1 MSTKL
6 TRPPARRRAK
16 PQQWYKNLPLVAGLV
31 LIALGLGNW
40 ITGSLRTAEHAQ
52 QIEDSRQAPSR
63 GGVSSERPTAEE
75 VEIARVR
82 MDFYHVVASGGRL
95 MTAAGFLLA
104 TFGLARTLRPQAR
117 RG

>member
-1 MSTKL
+1 MPFAAKTSA
-6 TRPPARRRAK
+6 ARRRT
-16 PQQWYKNLPLVAGLV
+16 PPRPWYKNTPLIAGLV

-40 ITGSLRTAEHAQ
+40 ITGSIRTAEHAQ
-52 QIEDSRQAPSR
+52 QIEDARQDASH
-63 GGVSSERPTAEE
+63 GGLSSSRPTAEE

-104 TFGLARTLRPQAR
+104 TFGLARSLRPQAR